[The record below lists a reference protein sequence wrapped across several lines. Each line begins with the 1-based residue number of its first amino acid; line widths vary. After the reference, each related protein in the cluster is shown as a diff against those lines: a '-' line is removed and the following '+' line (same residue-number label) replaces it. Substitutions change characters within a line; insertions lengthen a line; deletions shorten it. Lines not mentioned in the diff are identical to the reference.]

1 MSGSTFLHLTNQLLR
16 RLNEVEIA
24 EAAFTTVLG
33 VQALAKDS
41 VQNSIRQINQ
51 AEFEWPFNATNADQ
65 VFTIGQEEYTW
76 PTNLKV
82 PDWNSFQLQKNSSL
96 GNSFSTLRFIERDEY
111 YSRYRDVDSAAE
123 SAGVGI
129 PQFVFPK
136 HGTGFGVTPSPDK
149 AYTVNFRYFLVSDD
163 LVNDTALGAN
173 AVTRIPSQYDPT
185 IIEGALYYMYM
196 FRDNNEAAGL
206 ALSVFQQGIKNMQ
219 TILINKYDHL
229 TDTRVMSTKR
239 FGVTVSNYL

>member
-1 MSGSTFLHLTNQLLR
+1 MSGSTFLHLTNQVLR

-65 VFTIGQEEYTW
+65 VLTIGQEEYSW

-82 PDWNSFQLQKNSSL
+82 ADWNSFQIKKD
-96 GNSFSTLRFIERDEY
+96 STLGSSFVTLRYMERDEY
-111 YSRYRDVDSAAE
+111 YSRHRDVDSSSE
-123 SAGVGI
+123 TTGVSI

-149 AYTVNFRYFLVSDD
+149 AYTVNFRYFLISDD
-163 LVNDTALGAN
+163 LVNDTANGAT

-185 IIEGALYYMYM
+185 IVEGALYYMYM

-206 ALSVFQQGIKNMQ
+206 ALSVFQQGIKNIQ
-219 TILINKYDHL
+219 SILINKYDHI
-229 TDTRVMSTKR
+229 TDTRVLAAKR
-239 FGVTVSNYL
+239 ISASSYI